1 ENAKRAWMGLKS
13 RWELDLTSENS
24 GAIPAPANLK
34 LIYDLQVF
42 ASDTTVLLPFSRDEV
57 TPLTG
62 RLSVD
67 GQPSVWQWDSNGKG
81 LQIEHLPEGRHRV
94 ELEVAAAIQKESG
107 ELRSL
112 QILVPRAATQE
123 LWVTSEQAPTQVD
136 VASAQRQIPQELPA
150 GTLYLLPSSDSLSV
164 KWQKIAPASEQQS
177 HLQAEQTVWWKL
189 TSELAW
195 GEWHLRLTSRDDQPF
210 SDVTVVLDSS
220 VQLLP
225 IAESSGFTVQREEL
239 LTTGKQKALYL
250 RLPIPT
256 KRADLRI
263 PIAMAWQAAQKKF
276 APPWLQPMV
285 DQWTSSG
292 IVVSNC
298 PGQELDTNHE
308 LAAAPLKSAELTTLF
323 PALVGR
329 TDWHGF
335 ELVPGGTA
343 GEFHFSSTS
352 IRLNQSDS
360 TTYFLAGTTGEF
372 T

>member
-1 ENAKRAWMGLKS
+1 MGAKVTLGANLNKRKP
-13 RWELDLTSENS
+13 

-210 SDVTVVLDSS
+210 FRCYRCTGLKRSAFTHCRKLWFHGSTRRITYHWKAKS
-220 VQLLP
+220 TLLA
-225 IAESSGFTVQREEL
+225 IAN
-239 LTTGKQKALYL
+239 
-250 RLPIPT
+250 
-256 KRADLRI
+256 
-263 PIAMAWQAAQKKF
+263 
-276 APPWLQPMV
+276 
-285 DQWTSSG
+285 
-292 IVVSNC
+292 SN
-298 PGQELDTNHE
+298 
-308 LAAAPLKSAELTTLF
+308 
-323 PALVGR
+323 
-329 TDWHGF
+329 
-335 ELVPGGTA
+335 
-343 GEFHFSSTS
+343 
-352 IRLNQSDS
+352 
-360 TTYFLAGTTGEF
+360 
-372 T
+372 